1 MFLAQHSA
9 KNLFAECPREY
20 TWQTQKH
27 SANLTFPV
35 VNEVYHLMRLKH
47 PNIVRFVGYCDET
60 RNECVFHDGKYVF
73 AEMPQKLV
81 CLEYLPNGSL
91 DRHVSGI

>member
-1 MFLAQHSA
+1 MFEQGVCQNGKCIAVKKLDQLKA
-9 KNLFAECPREY
+9 
-20 TWQTQKH
+20 TVQKPQ
-27 SANLTFPV
+27 FE
-35 VNEVYHLMRLKH
+35 NEVYHLMRLKH
-47 PNIVRFVGYCDET
+47 PNIVRFVGYCYET

-81 CLEYLPNGSL
+81 CLEYLPNRSL